1 MKAGVKLPFKNTKNV
16 SYTLQILMV
25 CDGVQSCKGTASF
38 LKNRSPLPNFAL
50 KVMEMKASTFAI
62 IDLNRNLS

>member
-1 MKAGVKLPFKNTKNV
+1 
-16 SYTLQILMV
+16 MV

-62 IDLNRNLS
+62 IDLNRNLRETFRYKGYRVI

>member
-1 MKAGVKLPFKNTKNV
+1 
-16 SYTLQILMV
+16 MV